1 MKSTTWRSD
10 LIVPLVY
17 DHETAQME
25 DTIPDQVM
33 EQLGIKV
40 PRDGWYGFCFGRGGD
55 QGGAEYS
62 TLLQTHRLVI
72 QSASCMS
79 KQCYDQAQT
88 QPQQKQ
94 QRWPL
99 PLTHE
104 DSKQKK
110 QKKFNDQAT
119 SHLSSIHV
127 GKLVYLM
134 ENSTVLVVRDR
145 VAGVGRVIAQ
155 EAATGEDTGPR
166 STVIEQLRN
175 YRGKKS
181 DERIEMKP
189 TMFHWCLVEAPLA
202 VRDQDINPSRQD
214 KHTMDDTTNQPQQ
227 QQQPQ
232 PLIPTDALHTLG
244 RMHPSRLVCFTCIRS
259 FGSIHAVLCHAQD
272 AHRDPTHSAARD
284 PTTSSDLSSPSMMAT
299 TTTTMIITGT
309 TTDTLWNRP
318 LQVAF
323 EDDSMAVVI
332 KPQGMAVMGST
343 PSLCRSNLLLP
354 FQKRRQEE
362 LFNAPSTTIK
372 KLKVEEEKHLTFE
385 GVDDVQHKH
394 IKKSEKEDEKDED
407 WLNKPIPVHRLDAP
421 TGGLLVIAKTKT
433 AERQLKHSFATQTCH
448 KRYRA
453 LLVGKLHPREGE
465 CHTPM
470 NGGKPTH
477 TQYKVVE
484 YYKLVLQEQGRTQQI
499 RLAENSDSH
508 SSATAGDRY
517 NEANGEIGSA
527 SLANGFASAA
537 STADA
542 TTSSED
548 RCITMVDLYPKTGR
562 KHQLRKHM
570 TALGHPILGDG
581 RYGKGFA
588 QNIAAATAS
597 VTSGTGQSPSGEPKT
612 EDADSSITRTMVL
625 PSSLPLLYL
634 WAMEVTLP
642 HPISGVETNIQMD
655 FPPPDWPIS
664 YSMSSK

>member
-10 LIVPLVY
+10 LIVPFVY
-17 DHETAQME
+17 DHEAQME

-55 QGGAEYS
+55 QRGAEYS

-72 QSASCMS
+72 HSASCMS
-79 KQCYDQAQT
+79 KQRYDHAQT
-88 QPQQKQ
+88 QQQKQ

-145 VAGVGRVIAQ
+145 VAVVGGVIAQ
-155 EAATGEDTGPR
+155 EAATGEDTGPC
-166 STVIEQLRN
+166 STVIEQLSN

-181 DERIEMKP
+181 GERIEMKP

-202 VRDQDINPSRQD
+202 VRDQDNNPSRQD
-214 KHTMDDTTNQPQQ
+214 KPTMDDTTNHPQQ

-232 PLIPTDALHTLG
+232 PLIPNDALHTLG

-272 AHRDPTHSAARD
+272 AHRDQTHSAAQD

-299 TTTTMIITGT
+299 TTATRITGT
-309 TTDTLWNRP
+309 TADTMWNRP

-362 LFNAPSTTIK
+362 LFNASSTTIK
-372 KLKVEEEKHLTFE
+372 KLKVEEEKHLISE
-385 GVDDVQHKH
+385 GIDDVQHKH
-394 IKKSEKEDEKDED
+394 IKKSEKEDEKNED

-433 AERQLKHSFATQTCH
+433 AERQLKHSFATQMCH

-477 TQYKVVE
+477 TQYKVIE
-484 YYKLVLQEQGRTQQI
+484 YYKLLRQDQGHTPQI
-499 RLAENSDSH
+499 PPAENSNSN

-517 NEANGEIGSA
+517 GDAVDGSA
-527 SLANGFASAA
+527 SSA
-537 STADA
+537 STAD
-542 TTSSED
+542 TRTGSED
-548 RCITMVDLYPKTGR
+548 RWITMVDLYPKTGR

-570 TALGHPILGDG
+570 NALGHPILGDG
-581 RYGKGFA
+581 RYGKGFSQTGA
-588 QNIAAATAS
+588 TATAS
-597 VTSGTGQSPSGEPKT
+597 VTSGTEQPSCGEPRS
-612 EDADSSITRTMVL
+612 EDADSPVTRTMVL

-642 HPISGVETNIQMD
+642 HPISGVETNIQME
-655 FPPPDWPIS
+655 FPPPHWPIS
-664 YSMSSK
+664 DSVHSK